1 MNSSWQID
9 EPDGGRR
16 TAEFPGESISLGR
29 AEDNDLQFLSDASL
43 SRHHLVLEHTEQGWY
58 VRDLNSK
65 NGTRVNGV
73 QVIGRHP
80 VKPGDRVT
88 AGRVSLLLEGG
99 VGEKTP
105 PVSFY
110 GGPGAPAP
118 AGQTILTSLDGVLSG
133 ERARGEGESQFGPA
147 AVSALIRAG
156 RELSVHRPLEELFEI
171 ILDLSIRA
179 VAAERGVILT
189 FEEGELVPRAFH
201 GEGFRISATV
211 RDRVVGERTSV
222 LIRDVSLDDVLKGR
236 HSLSGENVRGIM
248 AAPLQT
254 EREVIGLVYVDSAS
268 LEREFR
274 PDDLNL
280 LTVLANV
287 AAIRIEQERL
297 AAVEQREQIMDRD
310 LKQAE
315 EIQSRLLPSDP
326 PRVPGLGLAGHNAA
340 CRTVGGDYYDFL
352 PYGDDRVGVVLGD
365 VAGKGLPAALMMTGL
380 QARVSMLSERP
391 WDLAEMMSGLD
402 RGMAGGCPANRF
414 VSLVLCLLD
423 GRTGE
428 MEFCNAGHNAPILVR
443 SEGEVELLPS
453 GGTVLGIMPEL
464 GYEIGTRVLNP
475 GDLLVIYSDG
485 VTESLN
491 PAGEEFGEDRL
502 IELLQAL
509 RGETAGEVITRVNA
523 VLADWTDG
531 SPPHDDLTLV
541 AVHKN

>member
-1 MNSSWQID
+1 
-9 EPDGGRR
+9 
-16 TAEFPGESISLGR
+16 
-29 AEDNDLQFLSDASL
+29 
-43 SRHHLVLEHTEQGWY
+43 
-58 VRDLNSK
+58 
-65 NGTRVNGV
+65 
-73 QVIGRHP
+73 
-80 VKPGDRVT
+80 
-88 AGRVSLLLEGG
+88 
-99 VGEKTP
+99 
-105 PVSFY
+105 
-110 GGPGAPAP
+110 
-118 AGQTILTSLDGVLSG
+118 
-133 ERARGEGESQFGPA
+133 
-147 AVSALIRAG
+147 
-156 RELSVHRPLEELFEI
+156 
-171 ILDLSIRA
+171 
-179 VAAERGVILT
+179 
-189 FEEGELVPRAFH
+189 
-201 GEGFRISATV
+201 
-211 RDRVVGERTSV
+211 
-222 LIRDVSLDDVLKGR
+222 
-236 HSLSGENVRGIM
+236 M

-280 LTVLANV
+280 LTILANV

-297 AAVEQREQIMDRD
+297 AEVERREQILDRD

-315 EIQSRLLPSDP
+315 EIQSRLLPSNP

-352 PYGDDRVGVVLGD
+352 PYGEDRVGVVLGD

-380 QARVSMLSERP
+380 QARVRMLAERP
-391 WDLAEMMSGLD
+391 WDLAGMMSGLD
-402 RGMAGGCPANRF
+402 RGVAGGCPSNRF

-423 GRTGE
+423 GQTGE

-443 SEGEVELLPS
+443 SDGEVELLPS

-464 GYEIGTRVLNP
+464 GYEIGTRTLKP

-491 PAGEEFGEDRL
+491 PAEEEFGEDRL
-502 IELLQAL
+502 IELLQTL

-523 VLADWTDG
+523 VLADWTAG